1 MRNILKESD
10 TRISGNPISFIDI
23 DETTMHTFAKVNVM
37 KDGNVVKSL
46 DNKEFNTH
54 KLGDGETYNFDNF
67 RDAKYFNQTSQ
78 PIEKTI
84 GRIKNI
90 IQSIKDNK
98 KQEKVIFLTARA
110 DFDDKETFLD
120 TFRNFGIDVDIPNV
134 HIERSGNLT
143 DIKSVADRKKYVIL
157 KYLKTGLYTN
167 AKMYDDDKKN
177 LETFEELG
185 QEVNSGKYNIL
196 NNVKKN
202 FPKINKI
209 NFYPLLVTNN
219 GKIKMYESKES
230 NEEILI
236 EAIDAYHG
244 SHKNFDKFDTKFI
257 GTGEKNQAH
266 GWGLYFALNPE
277 TSRGYHQRISG
288 YHNTEKR
295 NGTDIS
301 ITYNGKRYDPKSIQG
316 IMIKKMYKDGKNS
329 TIQFLKNLS
338 KESKFSKNPEQFKEN
353 IRKLYNMVN
362 NIDSTKFK
370 ESIIVN
376 KGQFYTV
383 KIPDLNLYLDE
394 QKKIRNQSSEVI
406 QKCKEIM
413 DKLNRPFKA
422 KDLYGRDFYN
432 KLRYYSLETGEQ
444 LKSVDKNDPKQVS
457 EFLYDNGI
465 PGIKYDG
472 RTDGD
477 CVVVFNKDDVKIVKK
492 DINYDNEEQG
502 FEMSEL
508 TKYIDD
514 PKKLKG
520 KRVSKEIIDWFIEN
534 RPELISDTI
543 FRDKLT
549 LSQKLKTLLF
559 KGDISELIKYEDEV
573 FKNVELNKESED
585 ISLIRLSIAVL
596 SMIRN
601 YSPYDKD
608 YIIKLIKDIPLDIK
622 RNYIQKCGDKC
633 LESLYYYNSNDNINE
648 SDKIDIVNEFFKGVT
663 IEDVKDIFNANP
675 NTYKLY
681 TGTTFDKGY
690 ISYKKYIDVLKYLV
704 CMNQLKRDWIDSDM
718 IYFDDIAIK
727 CLNENREVVYK
738 NIYIDDSLQIDK
750 NVLPQFIE
758 LLKYDTKGF
767 YAVTNRMY
775 NGDKEEDYVNY
786 INKLYTDDVV
796 KSFNQINDISKIPS
810 VIKDFIKIN
819 PIKLK
824 DLNNDMFDLILGY
837 SRVDQYNFFD
847 ANVLKELGTEK
858 IKIIFEYAIKL
869 LTGEFSGF
877 NNWGYKQ
884 ILKMIEYGMLNNKKT
899 ILKIAKVE
907 PELLLYYKNIDPMI
921 QKEIC
926 SKNPYMIRFIRNPDK
941 NLVNELRTKISNVD
955 DYLEYGD

>member
-1 MRNILKESD
+1 MMNILKESD
-10 TRISGNPISFIDI
+10 NKIVGHPISFIDI

-37 KDGNVVKSL
+37 KDGKIVKSL
-46 DNKEFNTH
+46 DNQEFNTH
-54 KLGDGETYNFDNF
+54 ELGDGETYNFDNF
-67 RDAKYFNQTSQ
+67 RDAKFFNKTSQ

-84 GRIKNI
+84 NRIKNI

-110 DFDDKETFLD
+110 DFDDKEVFLD

-134 HIERSGNLT
+134 YIERSGNLT
-143 DIKSVADRKKYVIL
+143 NIKRVADRKKYVIL
-157 KYLKTGLYTN
+157 KYLKAGLYTN
-167 AKMYDDDKKN
+167 VKMYDDDIKN
-177 LETFEELG
+177 LQTFKELG
-185 QEVNSGKYNIL
+185 MEINDGKYGIIDSI
-196 NNVKKN
+196 KKN

-209 NFYPLLVTNN
+209 NFYPLLVTNS
-219 GKIKMYESKES
+219 GKIKFYESKES

-244 SHKNFDKFDTKFI
+244 SHKNFNQFDTKFV
-257 GTGEKNQAH
+257 GTGEKCQAH

-277 TSRGYHQRISG
+277 TSKQYHQRISG

-301 ITYNGKRYDPKSIQG
+301 ITYNGKRYDPKSVQG
-316 IMIKKMYKDGKNS
+316 IMIKKMYKDGKEN
-329 TIQFLKNLS
+329 TMRFLKNLS

-362 NIDSTKFK
+362 NIDPNKFK
-370 ESIIVN
+370 ESITVN
-376 KGQFYTV
+376 RGQFYTV

-394 QKKIRNQSSEVI
+394 QKRIKNQSSEVV

-422 KDLYGRDFYN
+422 KDLSGRDFYN
-432 KLRYYSLETGEQ
+432 KLKYYSLETGDQ
-444 LKSVDKNDPKQVS
+444 LKSYDANKPQKIS

-477 CVVVFNKDDVKIVKK
+477 CVVVFNNNDVKIVKK
-492 DINYDNEEQG
+492 DIDYDNEEQG

-543 FRDKLT
+543 IRDKLT
-549 LSQKLKTLLF
+549 LSQKLKLLLF

-585 ISLIRLSIAVL
+585 ISLIRLSIVVL
-596 SMIRN
+596 SMMRN

-633 LESLYYYNSNDNINE
+633 LDPLYYTSDVIANE
-648 SDKIDIVNEFFKGVT
+648 SDKIDIVNEFFKGIT

-675 NTYKLY
+675 NTYKLN

-727 CLNENREVVYK
+727 CLNENREIVYK
-738 NIYIDDSLQIDK
+738 SIYIDDSLQIDE

-767 YAVTNRMY
+767 YAITNRMY
-775 NGDKEEDYVNY
+775 NGDKKEDYIKY

-796 KSFNQINDISKIPS
+796 KSFNQVNDMAKVPN
-810 VIKDFIKIN
+810 VIKDFVKTN
-819 PIKLK
+819 PVKLK
-824 DLNNDMFDLILGY
+824 NLNNELFAGILRYYQTTKDNVFDI
-837 SRVDQYNFFD
+837 
-847 ANVLKELGTEK
+847 NVLKELGEEK
-858 IKIIFEYAIKL
+858 TKIVFEYAL
-869 LTGEFSGF
+869 EGLMSDYYESQ
-877 NNWGYKQ
+877 NNGYNQ
-884 ILKMIEYGMLNNKKT
+884 ITKMISYGILNNKKY

-907 PELLLYYKNIDPMI
+907 PELLLNYKNIDPMI

-926 SKNPYMIRFIRNPDK
+926 SKNPYMIRYIKNPDK

>member
-1 MRNILKESD
+1 MMNILKESD
-10 TRISGNPISFIDI
+10 NKIVGHPISFIDI

-37 KDGNVVKSL
+37 KDGKIVKSL
-46 DNKEFNTH
+46 DNQEFNTYE
-54 KLGDGETYNFDNF
+54 LGDGETYNFDNF
-67 RDAKYFNQTSQ
+67 RDAKFFNKTSQ

-84 GRIKNI
+84 NRIKNI

-110 DFDDKETFLD
+110 DFDDKEVFLD

-134 HIERSGNLT
+134 YIERSGNLT
-143 DIKSVADRKKYVIL
+143 NIKRVTDRKKYVIL

-167 AKMYDDDKKN
+167 VKMYDDDIKN
-177 LETFEELG
+177 FQTFKELG
-185 QEVNSGKYNIL
+185 MEINDGKYGIIDS
-196 NNVKKN
+196 VKKN
-202 FPKINKI
+202 FPKINKM
-209 NFYPLLVTNN
+209 NFYPLLVTNS
-219 GKIKMYESKES
+219 GKIKFYESKES

-301 ITYNGKRYDPKSIQG
+301 ITYNGKRYDPKSVQG
-316 IMIKKMYKDGKNS
+316 IMIKKMYKDGKEN
-329 TIQFLKNLS
+329 TMRFLKNLS

-376 KGQFYTV
+376 RGQFYTV

-394 QKKIRNQSSEVI
+394 QKKIRNQSSEVV

-432 KLRYYSLETGEQ
+432 KLKYYSLETGEQ

-457 EFLYDNGI
+457 EFLHDNGI

-477 CVVVFNKDDVKIVKK
+477 CVVVFNNNDVKIVKK

-534 RPELISDTI
+534 RPELISEI
-543 FRDKLT
+543 IIRDKLT
-549 LSQKLKTLLF
+549 LAQKLKLYLF
-559 KGDISELIKYEDEV
+559 KGDVLSLMDYEDEIY
-573 FKNVELNKESED
+573 KNVELNKESED
-585 ISLIRLSIAVL
+585 ISLIRLSIVVL
-596 SMIRN
+596 SMMRKN
-601 YSPYDKD
+601 SSYSKD

-633 LESLYYYNSNDNINE
+633 LGSLYYTSDVIANE
-648 SDKIDIVNEFFKGVT
+648 SDKIDIVNEFFKGIT

-675 NTYKLY
+675 NTYKLWA
-681 TGTTFDKGY
+681 GTTFDKGY
-690 ISYKKYIDVLKYLV
+690 VSYKKYIDVLKYLV
-704 CMNQLKRDWIDSDM
+704 CIEQLKRNFIDSDM

-727 CLNENREVVYK
+727 CLDENREVVYK
-738 NIYIDDSLQIDK
+738 NIYIDDSLQIDE
-750 NVLPQFIE
+750 NVLPKFIE
-758 LLKYDTKGF
+758 LLKYNTKGF
-767 YAVTNRMY
+767 YAITDRMH
-775 NGDKEEDYVNY
+775 NIDKKENY
-786 INKLYTDDVV
+786 INYISKLYTDDVI

-810 VIKDFIKIN
+810 VIEEFIKIN
-819 PIKLK
+819 PVKLK
-824 DLNNDMFDLILGY
+824 DLNNDMFNLILGY
-837 SRVDQYNFFD
+837 NRVDKYDLFD
-847 ANVLKELGTEK
+847 ANVLKELGPEK
-858 IKIIFEYAIKL
+858 IKIIFEYALKL
-869 LTGEFSGF
+869 LTGEISGF

-884 ILKMIEYGMLNNKKT
+884 ILKMIEYGLLNNKKI
-899 ILKIAKVE
+899 ILKIAKAV

-926 SKNPYMIRFIRNPDK
+926 SKNPYMIRYIKNPDK
-941 NLVNELRTKISNVD
+941 NLVNDIRTKISNVD